1 MKKLLALTLVSATV
15 LGFAALPANA
25 AEVDKDTSDL
35 GIQFDTDGPVKPG
48 PGPYKDNLALVW
60 TPSKFDFGKQKA
72 VGNSATYSN
81 TIQGD
86 QYIVVND
93 DRKGEEDDQGVVTT
107 SGWKVTAT
115 LSNLVSTDAAATN
128 LPANLTFGLTAPQ
141 AYDIGEV
148 DPDTNDFLP
157 NPIDGNLSTLAEPNN
172 IVVGKNVA
180 LEAGS
185 TSAVEILGKTKTDA
199 MKDGFATKLTDTKLV
214 VTSSTGAEGKKFKGA
229 VTWSLDNT
237 Y

>member
-1 MKKLLALTLVSATV
+1 MKKLFVLTLISATT
-15 LGFAALPANA
+15 LGFATIPASA

-72 VGNSATYSN
+72 VGNSSTYNN
-81 TIQGD
+81 TVQGD
-86 QYIVVND
+86 QFIVVND
-93 DRKGEEDDQGVVTT
+93 DRAGETNDQGVTTT
-107 SGWKVTAT
+107 SSWKVTAT
-115 LSNLVSTDAAATN
+115 LSKLLSTDSSTTE
-128 LPANLTFGLTAPQ
+128 LPAKLTFGLDSPQ
-141 AYDIGEV
+141 AYNIGEV
-148 DPDTNDFLP
+148 DAETNDFTP
-157 NPIDGNLSTLAEPNN
+157 NPIEGNLSTLIDPNN
-172 IVVGKNVA
+172 IVVGKNVV
-180 LEAGS
+180 LEAGN
-185 TSAVEILGKTKTDA
+185 TSAVEMLGKTKADT

>member
-15 LGFAALPANA
+15 LGLTALPANA

-48 PGPYKDNLALVW
+48 PDPYKDNLALVW
-60 TPSKFDFGKQKA
+60 TPTKFDFGKQKA

-81 TIQGD
+81 TVQGD
-86 QYIVVND
+86 QYVVVND
-93 DRKGEEDDQGVVTT
+93 DRKGEKDDQGVVTT

-115 LSNLVSTDAAATN
+115 LSNLVSTDTAATN
-128 LPANLTFGLTAPQ
+128 LPASLTFGLDAPQ

-157 NPIDGNLSTLAEPNN
+157 NQIDGNLSALAEPNN
-172 IVVGKNVA
+172 IVIGQNVV

-185 TSAVEILGKTKTDA
+185 TSALEILGKTKTDT
-199 MKDGFATKLTDTKLV
+199 MKDGFATKLKDTKLV